1 MAAGVEEGMSGMSTR
16 FAFKIISKCLDLR
29 PDERQANPVDL
40 MFVLEEAI
48 RLEHLPEETA
58 KRYNYFIRE
67 YLHRDYFTFL
77 EKELRAAYL
86 DSSDTFGQNMFER
99 YVLFAEAWLDDTQ
112 CRDPETHVLLNRS
125 QLNEQLEA
133 IERPASVMNVKD
145 FRHEIVNYVLRY
157 RAKNGGN
164 APRWSEYTKIKDVIE
179 KKMFAATEN
188 IMPVISF
195 GPKSSD
201 ELATKHN
208 KFIERM
214 VERGYTENQIQL
226 LVAWWTANA
235 KT

>member
-1 MAAGVEEGMSGMSTR
+1 
-16 FAFKIISKCLDLR
+16 
-29 PDERQANPVDL
+29 
-40 MFVLEEAI
+40 
-48 RLEHLPEETA
+48 
-58 KRYNYFIRE
+58 
-67 YLHRDYFTFL
+67 
-77 EKELRAAYL
+77 
-86 DSSDTFGQNMFER
+86 
-99 YVLFAEAWLDDTQ
+99 
-112 CRDPETHVLLNRS
+112 
-125 QLNEQLEA
+125 
-133 IERPASVMNVKD
+133 MNVKD